1 MQVKISKDS
10 KKDEVKITIYHNGD
24 TYIITGGAINGIEV
38 HKTSI
43 DECIIVGMV
52 KRQVFLRKSTD
63 SVLISIAK
71 EDGVGVSTVIRNM
84 VEKSLFLLEQ
94 SVSQKVNNNKKG
106 GSDAYQNTIKKPSES
121 HYRI

>member
-1 MQVKISKDS
+1 
-10 KKDEVKITIYHNGD
+10 
-24 TYIITGGAINGIEV
+24 
-38 HKTSI
+38 
-43 DECIIVGMV
+43 MV

-63 SVLISIAK
+63 SVLISLAK

-106 GSDAYQNTIKKPSES
+106 GSDAYAHTIKKPSES